1 MKVKEFIPAY
11 KEFKLKTCKLSTVS
25 TYMLTIKNIIL
36 PHLGEYELEAV
47 SSKEAELLK
56 LDCENKGLSKKSIQD
71 VIICLK
77 NILKV
82 ANFLEVAETKTISVI
97 WGTDNSA
104 AKKQIEAYNK
114 DQIKILVESLEETPS
129 FKNLGLLLTIYSGM
143 RIGEV
148 CALQWKDVDL
158 EERVIRVNKT
168 IQRIYVEEEEAM
180 GKMKTELMMS
190 TPKTKSS
197 QREIPIVPKLFKMM
211 KDFAKISKP
220 DYFVC
225 SGTTTPLEPRTYR
238 NYYMKKIEEIGLPR
252 LKFHG
257 LRHTF
262 ATQLIASKADVKTV
276 SAILGHSDIA
286 TTLNTYVH
294 PSRDDKKNAL
304 SKLRF

>member
-1 MKVKEFIPAY
+1 MKVKDFIPAY
-11 KEFKLKTCKLSTVS
+11 KEFKLKTCKISSVS
-25 TYMLTIKNIIL
+25 TYMQTIKNIIL
-36 PHLGEYELEAV
+36 PILGEYELEAV

-82 ANFLEVAETKTISVI
+82 ANYLEVAETKTISVL
-97 WGTDNSA
+97 WGTDNSGVN
-104 AKKQIEAYNK
+104 KQIEAYNK
-114 DQIKILVESLEETPS
+114 DQIKNLVASLEETPS

-158 EERVIRVNKT
+158 DEKVIRVNKT
-168 IQRIYVEEEEAM
+168 IQRIYIEEETT
-180 GKMKTELMMS
+180 GKMKTELQIS

-211 KDFAKISKP
+211 KDYAKICRP

-238 NYYMKKIEEIGLPR
+238 NYYMKKIEEFGLPH

-262 ATQLIASKADVKTV
+262 ATLLIASKADIKTV
-276 SAILGHSDIA
+276 SAILGHSDIT

-294 PSRDDKKNAL
+294 PSRDDKRNAV

>member
-1 MKVKEFIPAY
+1 MKVKDFIPAY
-11 KEFKLKTCKLSTVS
+11 KEFKLKTCKISSVS

-36 PHLGEYELEAV
+36 PILGEYELEAV

-56 LDCENKGLSKKSIQD
+56 LDCENKGFSKKSIQD

-97 WGTDNSA
+97 WGTENSA
-104 AKKQIEAYNK
+104 VKKQVEAYNK
-114 DQIKILVESLEETPS
+114 EQIKNLVASLEETPS

-148 CALQWKDVDL
+148 CALQWKDVDF
-158 EERVIRVNKT
+158 EEKVVRVNKT
-168 IQRIYVEEEEAM
+168 IQRIYREEETT
-180 GKMKTELMMS
+180 GKMKTELLIS

-211 KDFAKISKP
+211 KDFSKICRP
-220 DYFVC
+220 DYFIC

-238 NYYMKKIEEIGLPR
+238 NYYLKKIEEVGLPH

-276 SAILGHSDIA
+276 SALLGHSDIA

-294 PSRDDKKNAL
+294 PSKDDKRNAL

>member
-1 MKVKEFIPAY
+1 MKVKDFIPAY
-11 KEFKLKTCKLSTVS
+11 KEFKLKTCKISSVS
-25 TYMLTIKNIIL
+25 AYMLTVKNIIL
-36 PHLGEYELEAV
+36 PVLGEYELEAV
-47 SSKEAELLK
+47 SSKDAELLK
-56 LDCENKGLSKKSIQD
+56 QVCENKGLSKKTIQD

-82 ANFLEVAETKTISVI
+82 ASILEVAETKAISVL
-97 WGTDNSA
+97 WGTGNNET
-104 AKKQIEAYNK
+104 KKQVEAYNK
-114 DQIKILVESLEETPS
+114 DQVRKLVASLEETPS
-129 FKNLGLLLTIYSGM
+129 FKNLGLLITIYSGM

-148 CALQWKDVDL
+148 CALQWKDIDL
-158 EERVIRVNKT
+158 EEKVIRVNKS
-168 IQRIYVEEEEAM
+168 IQRIYTEEDTM
-180 GKMKTELMMS
+180 GKMKTELVIS

-197 QREIPIVPKLFKMM
+197 QREIPIVQPLFKMM
-211 KDFAKISKP
+211 KDFAKICRP

-225 SGTTTPLEPRTYR
+225 SGSTTPIEPRTYR
-238 NYYMKKIEEIGLPR
+238 SYYMKKIEEIGLPH

-276 SAILGHSDIA
+276 SAILGHSDIT

-294 PSRDDKKNAL
+294 PSRDDKRNAL

>member
-1 MKVKEFIPAY
+1 MKVKDFIPAY
-11 KEFKLKTCKLSTVS
+11 KEFKLKTCKRSSVS
-25 TYMLTIKNIIL
+25 AYMLTIKNIIL
-36 PHLGEYELEAV
+36 PILGEYELEAV

-56 LDCENKGLSKKSIQD
+56 LDCEKKGLSKKSIQD

-82 ANFLEVAETKTISVI
+82 ANYLEVAETKTISVL
-97 WGTDNSA
+97 WGTDNSGV
-104 AKKQIEAYNK
+104 KKQIEAYNK
-114 DQIKILVESLEETPS
+114 DQIKNLVASLEETPS

-158 EERVIRVNKT
+158 EEKVIRVNKT
-168 IQRIYVEEEEAM
+168 IQRIYIEEETT
-180 GKMKTELMMS
+180 GKMKTELQIS

-211 KDFAKISKP
+211 KDFAKICRP

-238 NYYMKKIEEIGLPR
+238 NYYLKKIEEVGLPH

-276 SAILGHSDIA
+276 SAILGHSNIA

-294 PSRDDKKNAL
+294 PSRDDKRNAV

>member
-1 MKVKEFIPAY
+1 MKVKDFIPAY
-11 KEFKLKTCKLSTVS
+11 KEFKLRTCKRSSVS
-25 TYMLTIKNIIL
+25 AYMLIIKNIIL
-36 PHLGEYELEAV
+36 PIIGEYELEAV
-47 SSKEAELLK
+47 SSKEAESLK
-56 LDCENKGLSKKSIQD
+56 QACEDKGLSKKTIQD

-77 NILKV
+77 NILRV
-82 ANFLEVAETKTISVI
+82 ANILEVAETKTISVL
-97 WGTDNSA
+97 WGTGNNEV
-104 AKKQIEAYNK
+104 KKQVEAYNK
-114 DQIKILVESLEETPS
+114 DQVRKLVASLEETPS
-129 FKNLGLLLTIYSGM
+129 FKNLGLLITIYSGM

-158 EERVIRVNKT
+158 EEKVIRVNKS
-168 IQRIYVEEEEAM
+168 IQRIYTEEDTM
-180 GKMKTELMMS
+180 GKTKTELLIS

-197 QREIPIVPKLFKMM
+197 QREIPIVQSLLKMM
-211 KDFAKISKP
+211 KDFAKICRP

-225 SGTTTPLEPRTYR
+225 SGTTTPIEPRTYR
-238 NYYMKKIEEIGLPR
+238 SYYMKKIEEIGLPR

-276 SAILGHSDIA
+276 SAILGHSDIT

-294 PSRDDKKNAL
+294 PSRDDKRNAI

>member
-1 MKVKEFIPAY
+1 MKVKDFIPAY
-11 KEFKLKTCKLSTVS
+11 KEFKLKTCKISSVS

-36 PHLGEYELEAV
+36 PILGEYELEAV

-56 LDCENKGLSKKSIQD
+56 LDCENKGFSKKSIQD

-104 AKKQIEAYNK
+104 VKKQVEAYNK
-114 DQIKILVESLEETPS
+114 EQIKNLVASLEETPS

-148 CALQWKDVDL
+148 CALQWKDVDF
-158 EERVIRVNKT
+158 EEKVVRVNKT
-168 IQRIYVEEEEAM
+168 IQRIYREEETT
-180 GKMKTELMMS
+180 GKMKTELLIS

-211 KDFAKISKP
+211 KDFSKICRP
-220 DYFVC
+220 DYFIC

-238 NYYMKKIEEIGLPR
+238 NYYLKKIEEVGLPH

-276 SAILGHSDIA
+276 SALLGHSDIA

-294 PSRDDKKNAL
+294 PSKDDKRNAL

>member
-1 MKVKEFIPAY
+1 MKVKDFIPAY
-11 KEFKLKTCKLSTVS
+11 KEFKLKTCKISSVS
-25 TYMLTIKNIIL
+25 AYMLTVKNIIL
-36 PHLGEYELEAV
+36 PILGEYELEAV
-47 SSKEAELLK
+47 SSKDAELLK
-56 LDCENKGLSKKSIQD
+56 QVCENKGLSKKTIQD

-82 ANFLEVAETKTISVI
+82 ASILEVAETKAISVL
-97 WGTDNSA
+97 WGTGNNET
-104 AKKQIEAYNK
+104 KKQVEAYNK
-114 DQIKILVESLEETPS
+114 DQVRKLVASLEETPS
-129 FKNLGLLLTIYSGM
+129 FKNLGLLITIYSGM

-148 CALQWKDVDL
+148 CALQWKDIDL
-158 EERVIRVNKT
+158 EEKVIRVNKS
-168 IQRIYVEEEEAM
+168 IQRIYTEEDTM
-180 GKMKTELMMS
+180 GKMKTELLIS

-197 QREIPIVPKLFKMM
+197 QREIPIVQPLFKMM
-211 KDFAKISKP
+211 KDFARICRP

-225 SGTTTPLEPRTYR
+225 SGTTTPIEPRTYR
-238 NYYMKKIEEIGLPR
+238 SYYKKKIEEIGLPY

-276 SAILGHSDIA
+276 SAILGHSDIT

-294 PSRDDKKNAL
+294 PSRDDKRNAL

>member
-1 MKVKEFIPAY
+1 MKVKDFIPAY
-11 KEFKLKTCKLSTVS
+11 KEFKLKTCKMSSVS
-25 TYMLTIKNIIL
+25 AYMLTVKNIIL
-36 PHLGEYELEAV
+36 PILGEYELEAV
-47 SSKEAELLK
+47 SSKDAELLK
-56 LDCENKGLSKKSIQD
+56 QVCENKGLSKKTIQD

-82 ANFLEVAETKTISVI
+82 ASILEVAETKAISVL
-97 WGTDNSA
+97 WGTGNNE
-104 AKKQIEAYNK
+104 AKKQVEAYNK
-114 DQIKILVESLEETPS
+114 DQVRKLVASLEETPS
-129 FKNLGLLLTIYSGM
+129 FKNLGLLITIYSGM

-148 CALQWKDVDL
+148 CALQWKDIDL
-158 EERVIRVNKT
+158 EEKVIRVNKS
-168 IQRIYVEEEEAM
+168 IQRIYTEEDTT
-180 GKMKTELMMS
+180 GKMKTELLIS

-197 QREIPIVPKLFKMM
+197 QREIPIVQPLFKMM
-211 KDFAKISKP
+211 KDFAKICRP

-225 SGTTTPLEPRTYR
+225 SGTTTPIEPRTYR
-238 NYYMKKIEEIGLPR
+238 SYYMKKIEEIGLPH

-276 SAILGHSDIA
+276 SAILGHSDIT

-294 PSRDDKKNAL
+294 PSRDDKRNAL

>member
-1 MKVKEFIPAY
+1 MKVKDFIPTY
-11 KEFKLKTCKLSTVS
+11 KEFKLKTCKISSVS
-25 TYMLTIKNIIL
+25 AYMLTVKNIIL
-36 PHLGEYELEAV
+36 PILGEYELEAV
-47 SSKEAELLK
+47 SSKDAELLK
-56 LDCENKGLSKKSIQD
+56 QVCENKGLSKKTIQD

-82 ANFLEVAETKTISVI
+82 ASILEVAETKAISVL
-97 WGTDNSA
+97 WGTGNNET
-104 AKKQIEAYNK
+104 KKQVEAYNK
-114 DQIKILVESLEETPS
+114 DQVRKLVTSLEETPS
-129 FKNLGLLLTIYSGM
+129 FKNLGLLITIYSGM

-148 CALQWKDVDL
+148 CALQWKDIDL
-158 EERVIRVNKT
+158 EEKVIRVNKS
-168 IQRIYVEEEEAM
+168 IQRIYTEEDTT
-180 GKMKTELMMS
+180 GKMKTELLIS

-197 QREIPIVPKLFKMM
+197 QREIPIVQPLFKMM
-211 KDFAKISKP
+211 KDFAKICRP

-225 SGTTTPLEPRTYR
+225 SGTTTPIEPRTYR
-238 NYYMKKIEEIGLPR
+238 SYYKKKIEEIGLPH

-276 SAILGHSDIA
+276 SAILGHSDIT

-294 PSRDDKKNAL
+294 PSRDDKRNAL

>member
-1 MKVKEFIPAY
+1 MKVKDFMPAY
-11 KEFKLKTCKLSTVS
+11 KEFKLKTCKISSVS

-36 PHLGEYELEAV
+36 PILGEYELEAV

-56 LDCENKGLSKKSIQD
+56 LDCENKGFSKKSIQD

-104 AKKQIEAYNK
+104 VKKQFEAYNK
-114 DQIKILVESLEETPS
+114 EQIKNLVASLEETPS

-148 CALQWKDVDL
+148 CALQWKDVDF
-158 EERVIRVNKT
+158 EEKVVRVNKT
-168 IQRIYVEEEEAM
+168 IQRIYREEETT
-180 GKMKTELMMS
+180 GKMKTELLIS

-211 KDFAKISKP
+211 KDFAKICRP
-220 DYFVC
+220 DYFIC

-238 NYYMKKIEEIGLPR
+238 NYYLKKIEEVGLPH

-276 SAILGHSDIA
+276 SAILGHSNIA

-294 PSRDDKKNAL
+294 PSRDDKRNAL

>member
-1 MKVKEFIPAY
+1 MKVKDFIPAY
-11 KEFKLKTCKLSTVS
+11 KEFKLKTCKMSSVS
-25 TYMLTIKNIIL
+25 AYMLTVKNIIL
-36 PHLGEYELEAV
+36 PILGEYELEAV
-47 SSKEAELLK
+47 SSKDAELLK
-56 LDCENKGLSKKSIQD
+56 QVCENKGLSKKTIQD

-82 ANFLEVAETKTISVI
+82 ANILEVAETKAISVL
-97 WGTDNSA
+97 WGTGNNET
-104 AKKQIEAYNK
+104 KKQVEAYNK
-114 DQIKILVESLEETPS
+114 DQVRKLVASLEDTPS
-129 FKNLGLLLTIYSGM
+129 FKNLGLLITIYSGM

-148 CALQWKDVDL
+148 CALQWKDIDL
-158 EERVIRVNKT
+158 EEKVIRVNKS
-168 IQRIYVEEEEAM
+168 IQRIYTEEDTT
-180 GKMKTELMMS
+180 GKMKTELLIS

-197 QREIPIVPKLFKMM
+197 QREIPIVQPLFKMM
-211 KDFAKISKP
+211 KDFAKICRP

-225 SGTTTPLEPRTYR
+225 SGTTTPIEPRTYR
-238 NYYMKKIEEIGLPR
+238 SYYKKKIEEIGLPH

-276 SAILGHSDIA
+276 SAILGHSDIT

-294 PSRDDKKNAL
+294 PSRDDKRNAL

>member
-1 MKVKEFIPAY
+1 MKVKDFMPAY
-11 KEFKLKTCKLSTVS
+11 KEFKLKTCKISSVS

-36 PHLGEYELEAV
+36 PILGEYELEAV

-56 LDCENKGLSKKSIQD
+56 LDCENKGFSKKSIQD

-104 AKKQIEAYNK
+104 VKKQFETYNK
-114 DQIKILVESLEETPS
+114 EQIKNLVASLEETPS

-148 CALQWKDVDL
+148 CALQWKDVDF
-158 EERVIRVNKT
+158 EEKVVRVNKT
-168 IQRIYVEEEEAM
+168 IQRIYREEEIT
-180 GKMKTELMMS
+180 GKMKTELLIS

-211 KDFAKISKP
+211 KDFAKICRP
-220 DYFVC
+220 DYFIC

-238 NYYMKKIEEIGLPR
+238 NYYLKKIEEVGLPH

-276 SAILGHSDIA
+276 SAILGHSDIT

-294 PSRDDKKNAL
+294 PSRDDKRNAL

>member
-1 MKVKEFIPAY
+1 MKVKDFIPAY
-11 KEFKLKTCKLSTVS
+11 KEFKLRTCKRSSVS
-25 TYMLTIKNIIL
+25 AYMLTIKNIIL
-36 PHLGEYELEAV
+36 PIIGEYDLEAV
-47 SSKEAELLK
+47 SSKEAESLK
-56 LDCENKGLSKKSIQD
+56 QACEDKGLSKKTIQD

-82 ANFLEVAETKTISVI
+82 ANILEVAETKTISVL
-97 WGTDNSA
+97 WGTGNNEV
-104 AKKQIEAYNK
+104 KKQAEAYNK
-114 DQIKILVESLEETPS
+114 DQVRKLVASLEEAPS
-129 FKNLGLLLTIYSGM
+129 FKNLGLLITIYSGM

-148 CALQWKDVDL
+148 CALQWKDIDL
-158 EERVIRVNKT
+158 EEKVIRVNKS
-168 IQRIYVEEEEAM
+168 IQRIYTEEDTM
-180 GKMKTELMMS
+180 GKMKTELLIS

-197 QREIPIVPKLFKMM
+197 QREIPIVQPLFKMM
-211 KDFAKISKP
+211 KDFAKICRP

-225 SGTTTPLEPRTYR
+225 SGTTTPIEPRAYR
-238 NYYMKKIEEIGLPR
+238 SYYMKKIEEIGLPR

-276 SAILGHSDIA
+276 SAILGHSDIT

-294 PSRDDKKNAL
+294 PSRDDKRNAL

>member
-1 MKVKEFIPAY
+1 
-11 KEFKLKTCKLSTVS
+11 
-25 TYMLTIKNIIL
+25 MLTIKNIIL
-36 PHLGEYELEAV
+36 PVLGEYELEAV
-47 SSKEAELLK
+47 SSKDAELLK
-56 LDCENKGLSKKSIQD
+56 QVCENKGLSKKTIQD

-82 ANFLEVAETKTISVI
+82 ASILEVAETKAISVL
-97 WGTDNSA
+97 WGTGNNET
-104 AKKQIEAYNK
+104 KKQVEAYNK
-114 DQIKILVESLEETPS
+114 DQVRKLVASLEETPS
-129 FKNLGLLLTIYSGM
+129 FKNLGLLITIYSGM

-148 CALQWKDVDL
+148 CALQWKDIDL
-158 EERVIRVNKT
+158 EERVIRVNKS
-168 IQRIYVEEEEAM
+168 IQRIYTEEDTT
-180 GKMKTELMMS
+180 GKMKTELLIS

-197 QREIPIVPKLFKMM
+197 QREIPIVQPLYKLM
-211 KDFAKISKP
+211 KDFAKICRP

-225 SGTTTPLEPRTYR
+225 SGTTTPIEPRTYR
-238 NYYMKKIEEIGLPR
+238 SYYMKKIEEIGLPH

-276 SAILGHSDIA
+276 SAILGHSDIT

-294 PSRDDKKNAL
+294 PSRDDKRNAL

>member
-1 MKVKEFIPAY
+1 MKVKDFIPAY
-11 KEFKLKTCKLSTVS
+11 KEFKLKTCKRSSVS
-25 TYMLTIKNIIL
+25 AYMLTIKNIIL
-36 PHLGEYELEAV
+36 PIIGEYELEVV
-47 SSKEAELLK
+47 SSKEAESLK
-56 LDCENKGLSKKSIQD
+56 QACEDKGLSKKTIQD

-82 ANFLEVAETKTISVI
+82 ANILEVAETKTISVL
-97 WGTDNSA
+97 WGTDNNEV
-104 AKKQIEAYNK
+104 KKQVEAYNK
-114 DQIKILVESLEETPS
+114 DQVRKLVASLEETPS
-129 FKNLGLLLTIYSGM
+129 FKNLGLLITIYSGM

-148 CALQWKDVDL
+148 CALQWKDIDL
-158 EERVIRVNKT
+158 EEKVIRVNKS
-168 IQRIYVEEEEAM
+168 IQRIYTEEDTM
-180 GKMKTELMMS
+180 GKMKTELLIS

-197 QREIPIVPKLFKMM
+197 QREIPIVQPLFKMM
-211 KDFAKISKP
+211 KDFAKICRP

-225 SGTTTPLEPRTYR
+225 SGTTTPIEPRTYR
-238 NYYMKKIEEIGLPR
+238 SYYMKKIEEIGLPR

-276 SAILGHSDIA
+276 SAILGHSDIT

-294 PSRDDKKNAL
+294 PSRDDKRNAL

>member
-1 MKVKEFIPAY
+1 MKVKDFIPAY
-11 KEFKLKTCKLSTVS
+11 KEFKLKTCKISSVS
-25 TYMLTIKNIIL
+25 AYMLTVKNIIL
-36 PHLGEYELEAV
+36 PILGEYELEAV
-47 SSKEAELLK
+47 SSKDAELLK
-56 LDCENKGLSKKSIQD
+56 QVCENKGLSKKTIQD

-82 ANFLEVAETKTISVI
+82 ANILEVAETKAISVL
-97 WGTDNSA
+97 WGTGNNET
-104 AKKQIEAYNK
+104 KKQVEAYNK
-114 DQIKILVESLEETPS
+114 DQVRKLVASLEETPS
-129 FKNLGLLLTIYSGM
+129 FKNLGLLITIYSGM

-148 CALQWKDVDL
+148 CALQWKDIDL
-158 EERVIRVNKT
+158 EEKVIRVNKS
-168 IQRIYVEEEEAM
+168 IQRIYTEEDTT
-180 GKMKTELMMS
+180 GKMKTELLIS

-197 QREIPIVPKLFKMM
+197 QREIPIVQPLFKMM
-211 KDFAKISKP
+211 KDFAKICRP

-225 SGTTTPLEPRTYR
+225 SGTTTPIEPRTYR
-238 NYYMKKIEEIGLPR
+238 SYYKKKIEEIGLPH

-276 SAILGHSDIA
+276 SAILGHSDIT

-294 PSRDDKKNAL
+294 PSRDDKRNAL

>member
-1 MKVKEFIPAY
+1 
-11 KEFKLKTCKLSTVS
+11 
-25 TYMLTIKNIIL
+25 MLTIKNIIL
-36 PHLGEYELEAV
+36 PILGEYELEVV

-56 LDCENKGLSKKSIQD
+56 LDCENKGFSKKSIQD

-82 ANFLEVAETKTISVI
+82 ANFLEVAETKNISVI

-104 AKKQIEAYNK
+104 VKKQVEAYNK
-114 DQIKILVESLEETPS
+114 EQIKKLVASLEETPS

-148 CALQWKDVDL
+148 CALQWKDVNF
-158 EERVIRVNKT
+158 EEKVVRVNKT
-168 IQRIYVEEEEAM
+168 IQRIYREEETT
-180 GKMKTELMMS
+180 GKMKTELLMS

-262 ATQLIASKADVKTV
+262 ATQLIASKADIKTV
-276 SAILGHSDIA
+276 SVILGHSDIT

-294 PSRDDKKNAL
+294 PSKDDKRNAL

>member
-1 MKVKEFIPAY
+1 MKVKDFIPAY
-11 KEFKLKTCKLSTVS
+11 KEFKLKTCKISSVS
-25 TYMLTIKNIIL
+25 TYMQTIKNIIL
-36 PHLGEYELEAV
+36 PILGDYELEAV

-82 ANFLEVAETKTISVI
+82 ANYLEVAETKTISVL
-97 WGTDNSA
+97 WGTDNSGV
-104 AKKQIEAYNK
+104 KKQIEAYNK
-114 DQIKILVESLEETPS
+114 DQIKSLVASLEETPS

-158 EERVIRVNKT
+158 EEKVIRVNKT
-168 IQRIYVEEEEAM
+168 IQRIYIEEETT
-180 GKMKTELMMS
+180 GKMKTELQIS

-211 KDFAKISKP
+211 KDYAKICRP

-238 NYYMKKIEEIGLPR
+238 NYYMKKIEEFGLPH

-262 ATQLIASKADVKTV
+262 ATLLIASKADIKTV
-276 SAILGHSDIA
+276 SAILGHSDIT

-294 PSRDDKKNAL
+294 PSRDDKRNAV

>member
-1 MKVKEFIPAY
+1 MKVKDFIPTY
-11 KEFKLKTCKLSTVS
+11 KQFKLKTCKISTVCA
-25 TYMLTIKNIIL
+25 YMLIVQKNIL
-36 PHLGEYELEAV
+36 PILGEYELEAV

-56 LDCENKGLSKKSIQD
+56 LDCENKGYSKKSIED
-71 VIICLK
+71 IIICLK

-82 ANFLEVAETKTISVI
+82 ARILEVAETKTISVL
-97 WGTDNSA
+97 WGTNNSVVN
-104 AKKQIEAYNK
+104 KQIEAYNK
-114 DQIKILVESLEETPS
+114 DQVKKLVASLEETPS
-129 FKNLGLLLTIYSGM
+129 FRNLGLLLTIYSGM

-148 CALQWKDVDL
+148 CALQWEDVDL
-158 EERVIRVNKT
+158 EEKVIRVNKT
-168 IQRIYVEEEEAM
+168 IQRIYIDDETT
-180 GKMKTELMMS
+180 GKMKTELLIS

-211 KDFAKISKP
+211 KDFAKICRP

-225 SGTTTPLEPRTYR
+225 SGTTAPIEPRTYR
-238 NYYMKKIEEIGLPR
+238 NYYLKKLEEFGLPR

-276 SAILGHSDIA
+276 STILGHSDIS

-294 PSRDDKKNAL
+294 PSRDDKRNAL
-304 SKLRF
+304 TKLRF

>member
-1 MKVKEFIPAY
+1 MKVKDFIPAY
-11 KEFKLKTCKLSTVS
+11 KEFKLKTCKISSVS
-25 TYMLTIKNIIL
+25 AYMLTVKNIIL
-36 PHLGEYELEAV
+36 PILGEYELEAV
-47 SSKEAELLK
+47 SSKDAELLK
-56 LDCENKGLSKKSIQD
+56 QVCENKGLSKKTIQD

-82 ANFLEVAETKTISVI
+82 ASILEVAETKAISVL
-97 WGTDNSA
+97 WGTGNNET
-104 AKKQIEAYNK
+104 KKQVEAYNK
-114 DQIKILVESLEETPS
+114 DQVKKLVASLEETPS
-129 FKNLGLLLTIYSGM
+129 FKNLGLLITIYSGM

-148 CALQWKDVDL
+148 CALQWKDIDL
-158 EERVIRVNKT
+158 EEKVIRVNKS
-168 IQRIYVEEEEAM
+168 IQRIYTEEDTT
-180 GKMKTELMMS
+180 GKMKTELLIS

-197 QREIPIVPKLFKMM
+197 QREIPIVQPLFKMM
-211 KDFAKISKP
+211 KDFAKICRP

-225 SGTTTPLEPRTYR
+225 SGTTTPIEPRTYR
-238 NYYMKKIEEIGLPR
+238 SYYKKKIEEIGLPY

-276 SAILGHSDIA
+276 SAILGHSDIT

-294 PSRDDKKNAL
+294 PSRDDKRNAL

>member
-1 MKVKEFIPAY
+1 MKVKDFIPAY
-11 KEFKLKTCKLSTVS
+11 KEFKLRTCKRSSVS
-25 TYMLTIKNIIL
+25 AYMLIIKNIIL
-36 PHLGEYELEAV
+36 PIIGEYELEAV
-47 SSKEAELLK
+47 SSKEAESLK
-56 LDCENKGLSKKSIQD
+56 QDCEDKGLSKKTIQD

-82 ANFLEVAETKTISVI
+82 ANILEVAETKTISVL
-97 WGTDNSA
+97 WGTGNNEV
-104 AKKQIEAYNK
+104 KKQVEAYNK
-114 DQIKILVESLEETPS
+114 DQVRKLVASLEETPS
-129 FKNLGLLLTIYSGM
+129 FKNLGLLITIYSGM

-148 CALQWKDVDL
+148 CALQWKDIDL
-158 EERVIRVNKT
+158 EEKVIRVNKS
-168 IQRIYVEEEEAM
+168 IQRIYTEEDTM
-180 GKMKTELMMS
+180 GKMKTELLIS

-197 QREIPIVPKLFKMM
+197 QREIPIVQPLFKLM
-211 KDFAKISKP
+211 KDFAKICRP

-225 SGTTTPLEPRTYR
+225 SGTTTPIEPRTYR
-238 NYYMKKIEEIGLPR
+238 SYYMKKIEEIGLPR

-276 SAILGHSDIA
+276 SAILGHSDIT

-294 PSRDDKKNAL
+294 PSRDDKRNAL